1 MALLDPFL
9 WGLARP
15 TAQTAKRRR
24 VAAPSRAAADEP
36 PAEPPKSGDKCLHVW
51 EIAEAMHRADPNCR
65 RRDVHAECVRQGIN
79 PSTARTQYQRWW
91 SSRRG

>member
-1 MALLDPFL
+1 MVLLDPFL
-9 WGLARP
+9 WGLAKP
-15 TAQTAKRRR
+15 TAPTAKRRR
-24 VAAPSRAAADEP
+24 VAEPSRGPSDEP
-36 PAEPPKSGDKCLHVW
+36 PAEPPKPGSAGLRVW
-51 EIAEAMHRADPNCR
+51 EIAEAMHAADPNCR